1 VSAQTQYQQE
11 GQMAVKRLD
20 AESLTHRCDPEQFRF
35 RNTAELEDLTE
46 IIGQPRAVDAV
57 RFGMGIRHKGYNL
70 FALGPT
76 GTGKHALVQRY
87 AREQAAAEALPP
99 DWCYVNNFRDPH
111 KPCKLRLPPA
121 QGVKLKRDMNQLIE
135 DLHATIPTLFE
146 SDEYH
151 TRAQEIDE
159 EFSERKET
167 AMQAIQDEAEK
178 RHIALIRT
186 PTGFTLA
193 PVRDGNTL
201 GQEEFDKL
209 PEQERKRI
217 IEDTDVL
224 HEQLRK
230 MLLESPKWQKE
241 MRDRMSK
248 LNREMASSAISHLI
262 DALRKEYAILPE
274 VIGYFEEVE
283 KDVIEN
289 FRHFL
294 REDGDKPGFTLFG
307 MEVGQRGD
315 GEQADNRYRVNDFVT
330 HENNSGAPV
339 IYEDNPGYNNLLGR
353 VEHRAELG
361 ALVTDFTMIRPGALH
376 RANGGYLILDA
387 IKILTQPF
395 AWEGLKRAL
404 QSNEIRIESLAQ
416 LMSLVSTVSLE
427 PESIPLDVKVIL
439 LGEPHLYYLLSM
451 YDPEFSELFKV
462 AVDFDYRM
470 DRDPESQQLY
480 ARLIAT
486 LARQENLRPF
496 DCSAV
501 ARVIE
506 HSGRL
511 LGDGE
516 KLVTHTRSL
525 TDLLREADY
534 WARQH
539 GHDVV
544 DTSDVQQAIT
554 AGIYRVDRIREHIN
568 EEMQRGTLFIDT
580 AGEKT
585 GQVNGISVID
595 LGNFMFGR
603 PTRITARV
611 RIGDKE
617 VVDIEREVELG
628 GPIHSKGVFI
638 LTALLGARYLPD
650 RPLAVSAS
658 LVFEQ
663 SYSQIEGDS
672 ASSAEFYALLSALS
686 DAPVKQSL
694 AVTGSINQ
702 HGEIQPIGGVNE
714 KIEGFFDLCKLRG
727 LGGEQGVI
735 IPASNVRHL
744 MLREDVQ
751 QAVAAGQFAVFAVD
765 SVDDG
770 IELLTGIPAGQR
782 DGAGQFPQGSI
793 NRRVED
799 TLGRY
804 ADKLQAFA
812 KGGRQGQAQDDAAT

>member
-1 VSAQTQYQQE
+1 
-11 GQMAVKRLD
+11 MAVRRLD
-20 AESLTHRCDPEQFRF
+20 AEALLHRCDPEQFVF
-35 RNTAELEDLTE
+35 QTTDELEDLTE

-57 RFGMGIRHKGYNL
+57 RFGMSIRHKGYNL
-70 FALGPT
+70 FAFGPT
-76 GTGKHALVQRY
+76 GTGKHVLVQRY
-87 AREQAAAEALPP
+87 AREQAALEPLPP
-99 DWCYVNNFRDPH
+99 DWCYVNNFHDPH
-111 KPCKLRLPPA
+111 KPCKLRLPPTR
-121 QGVKLKRDMNQLIE
+121 GGTLKRDMNQLIE

-151 TRAQEIDE
+151 TRAQEVEE
-159 EFSERKET
+159 EFSERKEK
-167 AMQAIQDEAEK
+167 AMQAVQDEAEK
-178 RHIALIRT
+178 RHIALIHT
-186 PTGFTLA
+186 PSGFTLA
-193 PVRDGNTL
+193 PVRNDSTL
-201 GQEEFDKL
+201 NQEEFDKL
-209 PEQERKRI
+209 PEEERKRI

-230 MLLESPKWQKE
+230 MLQESPKWHKE
-241 MRDRMSK
+241 MRDRMST

-262 DALRKEYAILPE
+262 STLRNAYSGLPE
-274 VIGYFEEVE
+274 VIGFFDEVE

-294 REDGDKPGFTLFG
+294 REEGEKPGFSLFG
-307 MEVGQRGD
+307 VEIGQRGD
-315 GEQADNRYRVNDFVT
+315 GEQQDNRYRVNDFVIR
-330 HENNSGAPV
+330 EENSGAPV
-339 IYEDNPGYNNLLGR
+339 VYEDNPGYNNLLGR

-387 IKILTQPF
+387 IKLLTQPY
-395 AWEGLKRAL
+395 AWEGLKRAM
-404 QSNEIRIESLAQ
+404 QSNEMRIESLAQ

-427 PESIPLDVKVIL
+427 PEAIPLDVKVIL

-470 DRDPESQQLY
+470 DRTPESQQSY
-480 ARLIAT
+480 AQLIAT
-486 LARQENLRPF
+486 LIRQEALRRF
-496 DCSAV
+496 DRAAV

-516 KLVTHTRSL
+516 KLLTHTRSL
-525 TDLLREADY
+525 MDLLREADY
-534 WARQH
+534 WATQH
-539 GHDVV
+539 DHDTVV
-544 DTSDVQQAIT
+544 AEDVQQAIA
-554 AGIYRVDRIREHIN
+554 AGVYRVDRIREHIN
-568 EEMQRGTLFIDT
+568 EEMRRGTLFIATD
-580 AGEKT
+580 GEKS
-585 GQVNGISVID
+585 GQVNGLSVID

-663 SYSQIEGDS
+663 SYSEVEGDS
-672 ASSAEFYALLSALS
+672 ASSAEFYALLSALA

-694 AVTGSINQ
+694 AVTGSVNQ

-714 KIEGFFDLCKLRG
+714 KIEGFFDICKLRG
-727 LGGEQGVI
+727 LSGEQGVI
-735 IPASNVRHL
+735 IPAANVKHL
-744 MLREDVQ
+744 MLREDVC
-751 QAVAAGQFAVFAVD
+751 QAVTAGQFAVYAVD
-765 SVDDG
+765 TVDDG
-770 IELLTGIPAGQR
+770 IELLTGVPAGAR
-782 DGAGQFPQGSI
+782 DSTGCFAEGSI

-799 TLGRY
+799 TLAYY
-804 ADKLQAFA
+804 AEKLQAFTA
-812 KGGRQGQAQDDAAT
+812 RGGNRQNQAPDDAAT

>member
-1 VSAQTQYQQE
+1 
-11 GQMAVKRLD
+11 MAITRLD
-20 AESLTHRCDPEQFRF
+20 AESLTHRCDPEQFDF
-35 RNTAELEDLTE
+35 RTTAELEDLTE
-46 IIGQPRAVDAV
+46 VIGQPRAVDAV

-87 AREQAAAEALPP
+87 AREQASAETLPP

-111 KPCKLRLPPA
+111 KPCKLYLPPA
-121 QGVKLKRDMNQLIE
+121 QGLKLKRDMNQLIE

-151 TRAQEIDE
+151 TRTQEIEE
-159 EFSERKET
+159 EFNERKEK
-167 AMQAIQDEAEK
+167 ALQAVQDEAEK
-178 RHIALIRT
+178 RHIALIHT
-186 PTGFTLA
+186 PSGFTLA
-193 PVRDGNTL
+193 PIRDGNTL
-201 GQEEFDKL
+201 SQEEFDKL
-209 PEQERKRI
+209 PEEERKRI

-248 LNREMASSAISHLI
+248 LNSEMASSAISHLI
-262 DALRKEYAILPE
+262 GTLRTAYEALPE
-274 VIGYFEEVE
+274 VIAYFEEVE

-294 REDGDKPGFTLFG
+294 RDESDKPGFTLFG
-307 MEVGQRGD
+307 MEIGQRGD
-315 GEQADNRYRVNDFVT
+315 GEQADNRYRVNAFVT
-330 HENNSGAPV
+330 HDGNSGAPV
-339 IYEDNPGYNNLLGR
+339 VYEDNPGYNNLVGR

-376 RANGGYLILDA
+376 RANGGYLLLDA
-387 IKILTQPF
+387 IKVLTQPF
-395 AWEGLKRAL
+395 AWEGLKRAM

-416 LMSLVSTVSLE
+416 LMSMVSTVSLE
-427 PESIPLDVKVIL
+427 PEAIPLDVKVIL
-439 LGEPHLYYLLSM
+439 LGEPQFYYLLSM

-470 DRDPESQQLY
+470 DRNPDSQQLY
-480 ARLIAT
+480 ARLIAM
-486 LARQENLRPF
+486 LVRQETLHPF
-496 DCSAV
+496 DRTAV
-501 ARVIE
+501 ASVIE
-506 HSGRL
+506 HSARL

-516 KLVTHTRSL
+516 KLLTHTRSL

-534 WARQH
+534 WAAQH
-539 GHDVV
+539 THDTV
-544 DTSDVQQAIT
+544 SAADVQQAID
-554 AGIYRVDRIREHIN
+554 AGIYRVDRIRGHLI
-568 EEMQRGTLFIDT
+568 EEVQRGTLFIDT
-580 AGEKT
+580 AGQKT
-585 GQVNGISVID
+585 GQVNGLSVID
-595 LGNFMFGR
+595 LGNYMFGR

-638 LTALLGARYLPD
+638 LTALLGARYLPE

-663 SYSQIEGDS
+663 SYSEIEGDS
-672 ASSAEFYALLSALS
+672 ASSAEFYALLSALA

-694 AVTGSINQ
+694 AVTGSVNQ
-702 HGEIQPIGGVNE
+702 HGEVQPIGGVNE
-714 KIEGFFDLCKLRG
+714 KIEGFFDICKLRG
-727 LGGEQGVI
+727 LSSEQGVI
-735 IPASNVRHL
+735 IPASNVKHL
-744 MLREDVQ
+744 MLREDVRT
-751 QAVAAGQFAVFAVD
+751 AVAAGQFAVYTVD
-765 SVDDG
+765 TVDDG
-770 IELLTGIPAGQR
+770 IELLTGVPAGQR
-782 DGAGQFPQGSI
+782 DSAGEFPAGSI

-799 TLGRY
+799 TLGQY

-812 KGGRQGQAQDDAAT
+812 ARGFRQESAPGKLST